1 MNPPVELHFVLLS
14 GFTTVRNSK
23 LTSFFIMLLYGAIEG
38 QFGAPLAIG
47 PLCHDGQIVFLY
59 QAIGALYFLSA
70 IVNILRWQNHS
81 IHKKKSHFK
90 LCPEVALIH
99 LLVDFRIILS

>member
-1 MNPPVELHFVLLS
+1 MF
-14 GFTTVRNSK
+14 
-23 LTSFFIMLLYGAIEG
+23 LYGAIGG
-38 QFGAPLAIG
+38 QFGAPLEIG
-47 PLCHDGQIVFLY
+47 LVCYDGQIVFLY

-70 IVNILRWQNHS
+70 IVNILRWQNNS
-81 IHKKKSHFK
+81 IHENRATYFIDQSHLFHKKKSHFK